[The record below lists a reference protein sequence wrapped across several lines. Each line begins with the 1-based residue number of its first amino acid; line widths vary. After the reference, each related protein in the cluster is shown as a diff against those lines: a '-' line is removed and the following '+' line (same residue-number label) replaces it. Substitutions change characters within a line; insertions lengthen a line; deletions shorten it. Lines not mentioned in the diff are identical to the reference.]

1 MKPGRI
7 GVLVAVL
14 IAPSALSDE
23 PTTRPSRGT
32 IFNRLSMAQLRRF
45 DRDRAALARKV
56 KRVAVPYPFV
66 RGTFHMH
73 SELSHD
79 SNGKIPEIIAAA
91 KATGTRIVG
100 FTEHPRKDLDVIKAN
115 VKGWEDGVYF
125 LSGVESGGAI
135 YWPGREGEA
144 DLRFVSHPEGQ
155 PTFDRSK
162 FVGMEIYNTH
172 SDALDEPMKRLLA
185 AVLLNL
191 PAIKAHTDAA
201 FESFLDYPVD
211 FMARYDRLTVEAP
224 FAGIAAND
232 SHQNVSFK
240 LVAMPDGT
248 VEVFDYESERITE
261 VKDLP
266 ARVLRATFGPKGD
279 VAEPTVMTQLSF
291 DPYERSMRHVGT
303 FLQISEITERSV
315 RHALRTGRI
324 ILGFEIV
331 APLPSVGF
339 WVERNGKPAGTVGD
353 RIAWQPGL
361 SLRCALPT
369 EADIRIVRNGKSVH
383 QARVD
388 ACVVPIST
396 PGVYRLEAF
405 VTLAGERW
413 PWVISNPIY
422 VAKARAASRP
432 G

>member
-1 MKPGRI
+1 MKPVCIRAFVVILSVSPALGD
-7 GVLVAVL
+7 
-14 IAPSALSDE
+14 APTS
-23 PTTRPSRGT
+23 RPERAS
-32 IFNRLSMAQLRRF
+32 IFNRLSLAQLERF
-45 DRDRAALARKV
+45 DRDRAALAKTVR
-56 KRVAVPYPFV
+56 RIEVPYPFV

-73 SELSHD
+73 SKLSHD
-79 SNGKIPEIIAAA
+79 SSGKIPEIIAAA

-100 FTEHPRKDLDVIKAN
+100 FTEHPRKDVDVITAN
-115 VKGWEDGVYF
+115 VKGWRDGVYF
-125 LSGVESGGAI
+125 LSGVESGGAL
-135 YWPGREGEA
+135 YWPGRQGEA

-201 FESFLDYPVD
+201 FESFLNYPAD

-224 FAGIAAND
+224 FSGIAAND

-248 VEVFDYESERITE
+248 VEIFDYESERVTKVE
-261 VKDLP
+261 DMP
-266 ARVLRATFGPKGD
+266 ARLLRATFGPKGD
-279 VAEPTVMTQLSF
+279 VTEPTVMTQLSF

-303 FLQISEITERSV
+303 FLQISEITEQTV

-331 APLPSVGF
+331 APLPSFGF
-339 WVERNGKPAGTVGD
+339 WVERDGKPAGTVGD
-353 RIAWQPGL
+353 QVAWRPGL
-361 SLRCALPT
+361 SLRCVLPAQ
-369 EADIRIVRNGKSVH
+369 ADVRIVRNGNPIH
-383 QARVD
+383 QACGD
-388 ACVVPIST
+388 SCVLPISAA
-396 PGVYRLEAF
+396 GVYRLEAF

-422 VAKARAASRP
+422 VTQPRAASQP

>member
-1 MKPGRI
+1 MNSRYA
-7 GVLVAVL
+7 GVWAVVAIASPAL
-14 IAPSALSDE
+14 GGEPASAPS
-23 PTTRPSRGT
+23 RRT
-32 IFNRLSMAQLRRF
+32 IFNRLSLAQLQRF
-45 DRDRAALARKV
+45 DRDRAALAQKI

-66 RGTFHMH
+66 RSTLHMH

-79 SNGKIPEIIAAA
+79 SSGKIAEIIAAA

-100 FTEHPRKDLDVIKAN
+100 FTEHPRKDVDVIKAN
-115 VKGWEDGVYF
+115 VKGWKDGVYF
-125 LSGVESGGAI
+125 LSGVERGGTL

-191 PAIKAHTDAA
+191 PSVKAHTDAA
-201 FESFLDYPVD
+201 FECFLDYPAD

-232 SHQNVSFK
+232 CHQNVSFK

-248 VEVFDYESERITE
+248 VEIFDYASERITKVE
-261 VKDLP
+261 DMAAK
-266 ARVLRATFGPKGD
+266 VLRAAFGPKGK
-279 VAEPTVMTQLSF
+279 VTESTVMTQLGF

-303 FLQISEITERSV
+303 FLQIGEITERTV

-331 APLPSVGF
+331 APLPSCGF
-339 WVERNGKPAGTVGD
+339 WVERAGKPVGTVGD
-353 RIAWQPGL
+353 QVAWQPGL

-369 EADIRIVRNGKSVH
+369 KADIRIVRNGKPVH
-383 QARVD
+383 QASVD
-388 ACVVPIST
+388 ACVVPISAA
-396 PGVYRLEAF
+396 GVYRLEAF

-422 VAKARAASRP
+422 VTPARAPRRP
-432 G
+432 E